1 MLLSIVN
8 GLVHLHM
15 PIESYKGKPALAHCD
30 LKSKNILV
38 KANLTCCI
46 GDLGLAVS
54 GDKDGRVV
62 LAAGTSLR
70 TGTKRY
76 LAPEL
81 LTNTLDQR
89 FLNAFQKAE
98 IYSLALIMWEV
109 LRACKFESHVV
120 SGAVY
125 SFDYKLPYF
134 EYMAASGDPDEALM
148 RKIVCEQRLRPT
160 GAHQWY
166 EHPIMHELTKLCEEV
181 WVEKP
186 NERLNALR
194 IKKSI
199 TKIIQTNNATTATI
213 SQP

>member
-54 GDKDGRVV
+54 GDKHGRVV
-62 LAAGTSLR
+62 LAPGTSLR

-76 LAPEL
+76 LAPEIL
-81 LTNTLDQR
+81 AKTIDQR
-89 FLNAFQKAE
+89 FLNSFQKAE
-98 IYSLALIMWEV
+98 IYSLALIIWEV
-109 LRACKFESHVV
+109 LRACEFESHTAE
-120 SGAVY
+120 AVFH
-125 SFDYKLPYF
+125 SFEYKLPYY
-134 EYMAASGDPDEALM
+134 EYIAAGDPDEALM
-148 RKIVCEQRLRPT
+148 RQIVCEQRLRPT
-160 GAHQWY
+160 IMPQWH

-181 WVEKP
+181 WVENP

-199 TKIIQTNNATTATI
+199 TKIIQQN
-213 SQP
+213 S